1 MSAIWP
7 DFGFTTFVS
16 FLFSSLL
23 WESLGSPLPPTLTKD
38 DKTAYFGKVCREVAT
53 TVGFNFPAGEELA
66 ALKRRREQVKRLRR
80 KLRQWR
86 KSVKNGE
93 TIELMSEKEA
103 AFLDAAVND
112 EKRKKKEWKKAK
124 KAGESREA
132 FEERWSLDSCGEEL
146 HRERER
152 ERLEGM
158 FRHQPTMKEIEN
170 RDYLYGVEEEALE
183 EKVEK
188 MVGVCRGCEVGEEGG
203 GGGDIAGASLRGPA
217 DYDAMGEGGRRG

>member
-1 MSAIWP
+1 
-7 DFGFTTFVS
+7 
-16 FLFSSLL
+16 
-23 WESLGSPLPPTLTKD
+23 
-38 DKTAYFGKVCREVAT
+38 
-53 TVGFNFPAGEELA
+53 
-66 ALKRRREQVKRLRR
+66 
-80 KLRQWR
+80 
-86 KSVKNGE
+86 
-93 TIELMSEKEA
+93 MSEKEA

-132 FEERWSLDSCGEEL
+132 FEERWSLDSRGEEL

-188 MVGVCRGCEVGEEGG
+188 MVGVCGGCEVGEEGG

-217 DYDAMGEGGRRG
+217 DCDAMGEGGRRG

>member
-1 MSAIWP
+1 M
-7 DFGFTTFVS
+7 
-16 FLFSSLL
+16 
-23 WESLGSPLPPTLTKD
+23 
-38 DKTAYFGKVCREVAT
+38 
-53 TVGFNFPAGEELA
+53 
-66 ALKRRREQVKRLRR
+66 KRLRR

-132 FEERWSLDSCGEEL
+132 FEERWSLDSRGEEL

-188 MVGVCRGCEVGEEGG
+188 MVGVCGGCEVGEEGG
-203 GGGDIAGASLRGPA
+203 GGGDIAGASLRGSA
-217 DYDAMGEGGRRG
+217 DCDAMGEGGRRG